1 MPVLDGIKAAA
12 RLIQNNASAKIVFL
26 AANQDA
32 LMCPAASET
41 GALG

>member
-32 LMCPAASET
+32 LMC
-41 GALG
+41 